1 MPEPGPIVGTS
12 PIRKEGL
19 AKVTGRAQY
28 VDDITLPGIWY
39 GATVR
44 STIARGRITSIT
56 FDPAIDWSQ
65 FTIVTAADIPGENT
79 IVHLTK
85 DHPCLAAEFIN
96 HPAEPILLL
105 AHPDKTV
112 LHAAVE
118 AVHIAYEELP
128 GVFSIEDSEA
138 GAAGDPAKVI
148 WHGDDPKHQ
157 GPRQSSIAGVAHH
170 SPNTFKTFL
179 MQKSSPEEIRAA
191 FAAADFIVEEEY
203 RTGAQEQL
211 YIENNGVIAEVFRAP
226 DATLDSVTVSGS
238 MQCPFYLVHALELVF
253 NLPAEKCRVIQ
264 TETGGA
270 FGGKEDFPSVIGSH
284 AALLAFKSG
293 HPVKI
298 CYDRAEDL
306 IVTTKRHPSRTRH
319 RTAVSRD
326 GKLLAGEIE
335 IAIDGGAYAT
345 LSPVVL
351 SRATIHAPG
360 PYNWPHIT
368 VRAKAMATNVAP
380 HGAFRGFG
388 APQSL
393 FALERHMDKIAHTI
407 GLSPEEFR
415 RRNFLS
421 TGMHTATGQHL
432 SDPVDMQ
439 GLLTR
444 ALKESNYHAKRA
456 EFDHTNP
463 TSTIKRGIGFAAFM
477 HGSGFTGSGERRLNS
492 LVQIDITAEG
502 HPRILVSST
511 EFGQGTNT
519 ILCQVAAQALRIP
532 YEEVLIAQPD
542 TSLVPNSGPTV
553 ASRTAMIVGKLVE
566 SASESLLATLGLSSP
581 SDPLSSSTATLS
593 SRSAPSLSSRSAP
606 LLSSSRSAPLL
617 SSRSAPLL
625 SSRSAAEGSASSPAT
640 DLPAYTPA
648 DFKRAALAYL
658 AEHGSLIAEARYEA
672 PGNIFWDDDQY
683 KGDAYPTYAWAVYV
697 AEVTV
702 DTLTYIAEV
711 KDFHALQ
718 EVGKVIH
725 PILAAG
731 QIEGGIAQGIGYAL
745 YEKCVYVDG
754 LMRNNQMTNYIMPT
768 SADLPPIHVYFE
780 ETPSIHGPSGAKG
793 IGELPMDGPAPA
805 ILNAIEHAT
814 GIAFTEIPLL
824 PEDIFERMTRT
835 PVGTPGGGTEDLNPA
850 IDRDTRVEA
859 TA

>member
-28 VDDITLPGIWY
+28 VDDITLPGMWH

-44 STIARGRITSIT
+44 STIARGRIKAIEY
-56 FDPAIDWSQ
+56 DPAIDWSQ

-79 IVHLTK
+79 IIHLTK
-85 DHPCLAAEFIN
+85 DHVCLATECIN

-105 AHPDKTV
+105 AHPDKAV

-118 AVHIAYEELP
+118 GVHITYEELP
-128 GVFSIEDSEA
+128 GVFTIEDSELGA
-138 GAAGDPAKVI
+138 GGDESKVV
-148 WHGDDPKHQ
+148 WDHPGHG
-157 GPRQSSIAGVAHH
+157 G
-170 SPNTFKTFL
+170 SPNIFKTFL
-179 MQKSSPEEIRAA
+179 MQKSSQEEVDAA
-191 FAAADFIVEEEY
+191 FAAADFIVEGEY

-211 YIENNGVIAEVFRAP
+211 YIENNGVIAEAFRAA
-226 DATLDSVTVSGS
+226 DGGLESVTVSGS
-238 MQCPFYLVHALELVF
+238 MQCPYYLVHALELVF
-253 NLPAEKCRVIQ
+253 NLSAEKCRVIQ

-284 AALLAFKSG
+284 AALLAMKSG

-306 IVTTKRHPSRTRH
+306 IGTTKRHPSRTRH
-319 RTAVSRD
+319 RTAVSKE

-335 IAIDGGAYAT
+335 IALDGGAYAT
-345 LSPVVL
+345 LSAVVL

-360 PYNWPHIT
+360 PYHWPHIA
-368 VRAKAMATNVAP
+368 VRAKAMATNIAP

-393 FALERHMDKIAHTI
+393 FALERHMDKIAKVV
-407 GLSPEEFR
+407 GLTPEELR
-415 RRNFLS
+415 RRNFLA
-421 TGMHTATGQHL
+421 TDMHTATGQHL

-439 GLLTR
+439 HLLTR

-456 EFDHTNP
+456 EFDRTNA
-463 TSTIKRGIGFAAFM
+463 TSTIKRGIGFASFM

-492 LVQIDITAEG
+492 LVEIEVTPEG
-502 HPRILVSST
+502 RPRILVSST

-519 ILCQVAAQALRIP
+519 ILSQVCAQTLRIP
-532 YEEVLIAQPD
+532 YEEVLVAQPD
-542 TSLVPNSGPTV
+542 TAMVPNSGPTV

-566 SASESLLATLGLSSP
+566 RASESLLVTLAPYLKNPGT
-581 SDPLSSSTATLS
+581 TADFDY
-593 SRSAPSLSSRSAP
+593 
-606 LLSSSRSAPLL
+606 
-617 SSRSAPLL
+617 
-625 SSRSAAEGSASSPAT
+625 SAACEVPAN
-640 DLPAYTPA
+640 YTPA
-648 DFKRAALAYL
+648 DFKRATLAHL
-658 AEHGSLIAEARYEA
+658 AQRGRLVASARYEA

-697 AEVTV
+697 AEVAV
-702 DTLTYIAEV
+702 DTLTYSAEV
-711 KDFHALQ
+711 KDFYALQ

-725 PILAAG
+725 PVLAKG
-731 QIEGGIAQGIGYAL
+731 QIEGGVAQGIGYAL

-768 SADLPPIHVYFE
+768 SADLPTIRVAFE
-780 ETPSIHGPSGAKG
+780 EVPSIHGPSGAKG

-814 GIAFTEIPLL
+814 GISFTEIPLL
-824 PEDIFERMTRT
+824 PEDIFERMTAT
-835 PVGTPGGGTEDLNPA
+835 EAAGSEDLNA
-850 IDRDTRVEA
+850 VDRDTRSEVRV
-859 TA
+859 

>member
-28 VDDITLPGIWY
+28 VDDIALPGMWY

-44 STIARGRITSIT
+44 STIARGRITSIA
-56 FDPAIDWSQ
+56 FAPDVDWSQ

-85 DHPCLAAEFIN
+85 DHPCLAAEHIN

-112 LHAAVE
+112 LHTAVE
-118 AVHIAYEELP
+118 AVHITYEELP
-128 GVFSIEDSEA
+128 GVFTIEDSEL
-138 GAAGDPAKVI
+138 GAAGDESKII
-148 WHGDDPKHQ
+148 WQVDDPRHR

-179 MQKSSPEEIRAA
+179 MQKGDAPLPDAELEKI
-191 FAAADFIVEEEY
+191 FAAADFIVEGEY

-211 YIENNGVIAEVFRAP
+211 YIENNGVIAEAHRTAAG
-226 DATLDSVTVSGS
+226 DLESVTVSGS
-238 MQCPFYLVHALELVF
+238 MQCPYYLVHALELVF

-284 AALLAFKSG
+284 AALLAMKSG

-306 IVTTKRHPSRTRH
+306 IATTKRHPSRTRH
-319 RTAVSRD
+319 RTAVSKD

-335 IAIDGGAYAT
+335 VVIDGGAYAT

-360 PYNWPHIT
+360 PYHWPHLT
-368 VRAKAMATNVAP
+368 VRAKAMATNIAP

-393 FALERHMDKIAHTI
+393 FALECHMDKIAHTI

-421 TGMHTATGQHL
+421 TGMHTATGQQL

-444 ALKESNYHAKRA
+444 ALAESNYHAKRA
-456 EFDHTNP
+456 EFDRTNP

-492 LVQIDITAEG
+492 LVQIDVTPEG
-502 HPRILVSST
+502 RPRILVSST

-519 ILCQVAAQALRIP
+519 ILSQVCAQTLRIP
-532 YEEVLIAQPD
+532 YEEVLVAQPD

-553 ASRTAMIVGKLVE
+553 ASRTAMIIGKLVE
-566 SASESLLATLGLSSP
+566 RASESLLATLL
-581 SDPLSSSTATLS
+581 PLLS
-593 SRSAPSLSSRSAP
+593 SRSIPPLSF
-606 LLSSSRSAPLL
+606 
-617 SSRSAPLL
+617 RSAPLL
-625 SSRSAAEGSASSPAT
+625 SSRSAAEGSASSSEP
-640 DLPAYTPA
+640 PSYTA
-648 DFKRAALAYL
+648 EQFKAAAIAYL
-658 AEHGSLIAEARYEA
+658 REHDSLVAEARYEA
-672 PGNIFWDDDQY
+672 PSNIFWDDDQY

-725 PILAAG
+725 PVLAKG
-731 QIEGGIAQGIGYAL
+731 QIEGGVAQGIGYAL
-745 YEKCVYVDG
+745 YEKCVFVDG

-768 SADLPPIHVYFE
+768 SADLPPIHVHFE
-780 ETPSIHGPSGAKG
+780 ETPSIHGPQGAKG

-824 PEDIFERMTRT
+824 PEDIFERMTNVRV
-835 PVGTPGGGTEDLNPA
+835 PHPSQRDGWDVNAQPA
-850 IDRDTRVEA
+850 LDRDTRVEA
-859 TA
+859 AV

>member
-1 MPEPGPIVGTS
+1 MPEPGPIVGSS

-28 VDDITLPGIWY
+28 VDDITLPGMWY

-65 FTIVTAADIPGENT
+65 FTIVTATDIPGENT
-79 IVHLTK
+79 IVHLTR
-85 DHPCLAAEFIN
+85 DHPCLAAEYIN

-105 AHPDKTV
+105 AHPDKNV
-112 LHAAVE
+112 LHAAAE
-118 AVHIAYEELP
+118 AVHITYEELP
-128 GVFSIEDSEA
+128 GVFTIEDSEL
-138 GAAGDPAKVI
+138 GAAGDESKII
-148 WHGDDPKHQ
+148 WRGDDPK
-157 GPRQSSIAGVAHH
+157 HH

-179 MQKSSPEEIRAA
+179 MQKGDDPLPDAELEKI
-191 FAAADFIVEEEY
+191 FAAADFVVEGEY

-211 YIENNGVIAEVFRAP
+211 YIENNGVIAEAHLKP
-226 DATLDSVTVSGS
+226 DGTLDSVTVSGS
-238 MQCPFYLVHALELVF
+238 MQCPYYLVHALELVF

-284 AALLAFKSG
+284 AALLALKSG

-306 IVTTKRHPSRTRH
+306 IGTTKRHPSRTRH
-319 RTAVSRD
+319 RTAVSKD
-326 GKLLAGEIE
+326 GKLLAGEI
-335 IAIDGGAYAT
+335 AVALDGGAYAT

-351 SRATIHAPG
+351 SRATIHAAG
-360 PYNWPHIT
+360 PYHWPHLT
-368 VRAKAMATNVAP
+368 VRAKAMATNIAP

-432 SDPVDMQ
+432 SDPVDMD

-444 ALKESNYHAKRA
+444 ALAESNYHAKRA
-456 EFDHTNP
+456 EFDRTNP
-463 TSTIKRGIGFAAFM
+463 TSTIKRGIAFAAFM

-492 LVQIDITAEG
+492 LVKIDLTPEG
-502 HPRILVSST
+502 RPRILVSST

-519 ILCQVAAQALRIP
+519 ILSQVCAQTLRIP
-532 YEEVLIAQPD
+532 YEEVLVAQPD
-542 TSLVPNSGPTV
+542 TSIVPNSGPTV

-566 SASESLLATLGLSSP
+566 RASESLLTTLIANGLR
-581 SDPLSSSTATLS
+581 D
-593 SRSAPSLSSRSAP
+593 
-606 LLSSSRSAPLL
+606 
-617 SSRSAPLL
+617 
-625 SSRSAAEGSASSPAT
+625 E
-640 DLPAYTPA
+640 YTPA
-648 DFKRAALAYL
+648 EFKHAALAYL
-658 AEHGSLIAEARYEA
+658 HQRGELVAEARYEA

-702 DTLTYIAEV
+702 DTTTYIAEV

-725 PILAAG
+725 PVLAKG
-731 QIEGGIAQGIGYAL
+731 QIEGGVAQGIGYAL

-754 LMRNNQMTNYIMPT
+754 LMSNNQMTNYIMPT

-780 ETPSIHGPSGAKG
+780 ETPSIHGPGGAKG

-814 GIAFTEIPLL
+814 GISFTEQSHRDGWDVKRPAS
-824 PEDIFERMTRT
+824 
-835 PVGTPGGGTEDLNPA
+835 GGSEDLNPA
-850 IDRDTRVEA
+850 TNLDTRTETEVPA
-859 TA
+859 